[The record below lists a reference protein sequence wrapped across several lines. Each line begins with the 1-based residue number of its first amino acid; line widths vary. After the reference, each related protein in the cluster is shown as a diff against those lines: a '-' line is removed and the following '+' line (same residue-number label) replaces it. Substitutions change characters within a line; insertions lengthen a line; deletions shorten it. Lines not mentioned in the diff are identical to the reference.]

1 MTPPPSKFEPH
12 SLKEV
17 LAEIKEQKNLA
28 RGFKQQKLEDAW
40 REITGSIVSRYT
52 TEVRWRGNRIYVRL
66 SSAPLRNELSVG
78 KDQLLKN
85 LQEQLPEL
93 DIKNIVLL

>member
-1 MTPPPSKFEPH
+1 MTPPSKFEPH

-28 RGFKQQKLEDAW
+28 PGFKQQKLEDAW
-40 REITGSIVSRYT
+40 KEITGPIVSQYT
-52 TEVRWRGNRIYVRL
+52 TEVRWRSNQIYVRL
-66 SSAPLRNELSVG
+66 SSAPLRNELSAG
-78 KDQLLKN
+78 IDQLQKN

-93 DIKNIVLL
+93 GIKKIVLL